1 MKVLL
6 FSGARKLFSISGL
19 GRAILH
25 QKAALTHIGI
35 DCTENINDDY
45 DIVHINTY
53 TPGSKRLAQK
63 ARRSGKAVVYHAH
76 STKEDFERSFIG
88 STLLSPLF
96 KRWIVSCYR
105 LGDVILTPT
114 EYSKNLLE
122 SYGLKNPII
131 PISNGVELSFYSDN
145 KKESNRKEFR
155 EKYRYSENDK
165 VVMSVGLYFERKG
178 LLDFVELAREMPDY
192 KFIWFG
198 KTPLWTVPHKI
209 RKAVRT
215 KLPNLIFAGYVPPEE
230 LKKAYI
236 GADLFVFMTYEET
249 EGIVLL
255 EALAAGQNVLI
266 RDIPAFD
273 WLEDKR
279 NVYKA
284 RSQEQFR
291 QLSESIIDGKTESL
305 AEKGRESVSDKSIEK
320 TGEKLSEAYKTAL
333 ELSKNSQQ
341 NGAR

>member
-6 FSGARKLFSISGL
+6 FSGARNLFSISGL

-35 DCTENINDDY
+35 EYTEDINDDY

-53 TPGSKRLAQK
+53 TPRSKLLAKQ

-114 EYSKNLLE
+114 EYSKRLL
-122 SYGLKNPII
+122 SGYGLKNPII
-131 PISNGVELSFYSDN
+131 PISNGVELAFYANDKN
-145 KKESNRKEFR
+145 EGDRKEFR
-155 EKYRYSENDK
+155 EKYGYSEKDK
-165 VVMSVGLYFERKG
+165 IVMSVGLYFERKG
-178 LLDFVELAREMPDY
+178 LLDFMELAREMPEY

-198 KTPLWTVPHKI
+198 KTPLWTVPRKI

-215 KLPNLIFAGYVPPEE
+215 KLPNLIFAGYVPPDE
-230 LKKAYI
+230 LKKAYV
-236 GADLFVFMTYEET
+236 GADLFAFMTYEET

-255 EALAAGQNVLI
+255 EALASEQNVLI

-273 WLEDKR
+273 WLEDKH

-284 RSQEQFR
+284 QSQEQFR
-291 QLSESIIDGKTESL
+291 QLTEKIIDGKTESL
-305 AEKGRESVSDKSIEK
+305 AVKGREAVSDKSIEK
-320 TGEKLSEAYKTAL
+320 TSERLFEAYKTAL
-333 ELSKNSQQ
+333 DLSKKRQHNS
-341 NGAR
+341 R

>member
-6 FSGARKLFSISGL
+6 FSGARNLFSISGL

-35 DCTENINDDY
+35 DYTENINDDH

-53 TPGSKRLAQK
+53 TPRSKRLAKK

-88 STLLSPLF
+88 STLMLPLF

-114 EYSKNLLE
+114 EYSKRLLQ
-122 SYGLKNPII
+122 SYGLCQPII
-131 PISNGVELSFYSDN
+131 PISNGVELERYRKIDG
-145 KKESNRKEFR
+145 ERKEFR
-155 EKYRYSENDK
+155 AKYGYSENDK

-178 LLDFVELAREMPDY
+178 LLDFVELARKMPDH

-198 KTPLWTVPHKI
+198 KMPLWTVPHKI

-230 LKKAYI
+230 LKKAYV

-255 EALAAGQNVLI
+255 EALAAQQNVLI

-291 QLSESIIDGKTESL
+291 QLTESIIAGKTESL
-305 AEKGRESVSDKSIEK
+305 AAKGREAVSDKSIEK
-320 TGEKLSEAYKTAL
+320 TGERLFEAYKTAL
-333 ELSKNSQQ
+333 QLSKKRQHNSW
-341 NGAR
+341 

>member
-6 FSGARKLFSISGL
+6 FTGARKLFSISGL

-35 DCTENINDDY
+35 DFTENLNDNY

-53 TPGSKRLAQK
+53 TPQSKRLAKK

-114 EYSKNLLE
+114 EYSKRLLE
-122 SYGLKNPII
+122 SYGLSNPIF
-131 PISNGVELSFYSDN
+131 PISNGVELAFYTDKKSD
-145 KKESNRKEFR
+145 RKEFR
-155 EKYRYSENDK
+155 EKYGYSENDK

-178 LLDFVELAREMPDY
+178 LLDFVELAREMPDF

-198 KTPLWTVPHKI
+198 KTPLWTVPRKI
-209 RKAVRT
+209 RKAVKT

-230 LKKAYI
+230 LKKAYV
-236 GADLFVFMTYEET
+236 GADLFEFMTYEET

-273 WLEDKR
+273 WLEDKQ

-284 RSQEQFR
+284 RSLEQFK
-291 QLSESIIDGKTESL
+291 QLTESIINEKAESL
-305 AEKGRESVSDKSIEK
+305 AAKGREAVSEKSIEK
-320 TGEKLSEAYKTAL
+320 TGEKLLEAYKTAL
-333 ELSKNSQQ
+333 DLSEKRQHNS
-341 NGAR
+341 R

>member
-6 FSGARKLFSISGL
+6 FSGARNLFSISGL

-35 DCTENINDDY
+35 EYTEDINDDY

-53 TPGSKRLAQK
+53 TPSSKRLAKK

-96 KRWIVSCYR
+96 KRWIVSCYQ

-114 EYSKNLLE
+114 EYSKRLLL
-122 SYGLKNPII
+122 SYGLNDPII
-131 PISNGVELSFYSDN
+131 PVSNGVELAFYAND
-145 KKESNRKEFR
+145 KKESDRRKFR
-155 EKYRYSENDK
+155 EKYGYSENNK

-198 KTPLWTVPHKI
+198 KTPLWTVPRKI

-230 LKKAYI
+230 LKKAYV
-236 GADLFVFMTYEET
+236 GSDLFAFMTYEET

-255 EALAAGQNVLI
+255 EALAAGQNVLV

-273 WLEDKR
+273 WLEDRR

-284 RSQEQFR
+284 HSQEQFR
-291 QLSESIIDGKTESL
+291 QLTKSIIAGKTENL
-305 AEKGRESVSDKSIEK
+305 AEKGREAVSDKSIEK
-320 TGEKLSEAYKTAL
+320 TGERLFEAYKTAL
-333 ELSKNSQQ
+333 DLSKKRQHNS
-341 NGAR
+341 R